1 MFQTYSTSDY
11 YDSNSLCFR
20 SILLRAVMTRTSAIS
35 ILSCSGCYDSPIL
48 SFIPILLQITL
59 TQVILPILTYS
70 TSDLYCLENYFEAPF
85 TTVRH

>member
-20 SILLRAVMTRTSAIS
+20 SILL
-35 ILSCSGCYDSPIL
+35 
-48 SFIPILLQITL
+48 QITV

-70 TSDLYCLENYFEAPF
+70 ASDLYCLENYFEAPF